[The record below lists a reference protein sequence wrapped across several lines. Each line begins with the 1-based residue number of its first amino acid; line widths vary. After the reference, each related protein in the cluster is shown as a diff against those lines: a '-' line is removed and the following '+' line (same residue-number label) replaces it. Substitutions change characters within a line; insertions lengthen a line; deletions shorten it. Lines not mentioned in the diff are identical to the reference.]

1 MTISEP
7 LHIVFFGSPSFAI
20 PALKA
25 LIDSND
31 EIVAVVTQPDRP
43 RGRRRVVSPTPVKE
57 FAAEMGIKVF
67 QPQSAR
73 EKIFIEKVAE
83 INPHL
88 LVVVAYGQIL
98 PQALL
103 DIPTFG
109 AINVHA
115 SLLPEYRGAAP
126 IQWAI
131 ICGECETGITT
142 IKMEAGL
149 DTGNILL
156 QSKVPIGKHDTA
168 KNLHDRLAEEG
179 AKTLIKT
186 ISLMKEGK
194 LVPTPQD
201 HTKATY
207 APPLKKSNG
216 LIDWANDA
224 RIICNWIR
232 GLDPWPGC
240 FTTWAGKTIKIFGCE
255 PIEDEASETPGKIVE
270 ISSHGLKVS
279 TGKGCVILKELQLE
293 GSRRMTIAE
302 FIRGH
307 DITTEQMLG

>member
-1 MTISEP
+1 MTINEP
-7 LHIVFFGSPSFAI
+7 LRIVFFGSPPFAI

-25 LIDSND
+25 LTDSND
-31 EIVAVVTQPDRP
+31 EVVAVVTQPDRP
-43 RGRRRVVSPTPVKE
+43 KGRRRLISPTPVKE
-57 FAAEMGIKVF
+57 FATEMGIKVF
-67 QPQSAR
+67 QPQR
-73 EKIFIEKVAE
+73 VKERTFMEKVAE

-103 DIPTFG
+103 DIPRFG

-115 SLLPEYRGAAP
+115 SLLPKYRGAAP

-149 DTGNILL
+149 DTGDILL
-156 QSKVPIGKHDTA
+156 QSKVPIGKDDTA
-168 KNLHDRLAEEG
+168 KNLHDHLAEEG
-179 AKTLIKT
+179 AKILIKT

-207 APPLKKSNG
+207 APLLKKSNG

-224 RIICNWIR
+224 RTICNWIR

-240 FTTWAGKTIKIFGCE
+240 FTTWVGKTIKIFGCE
-255 PIEDEASETPGKIVE
+255 PIEDEVSEPPGKIVE
-270 ISSHGLKVS
+270 ISVHGLKVS
-279 TGKGCVILKELQLE
+279 TGKGYVILKELQLE

-307 DITTEQMLG
+307 DVMTGQVLG